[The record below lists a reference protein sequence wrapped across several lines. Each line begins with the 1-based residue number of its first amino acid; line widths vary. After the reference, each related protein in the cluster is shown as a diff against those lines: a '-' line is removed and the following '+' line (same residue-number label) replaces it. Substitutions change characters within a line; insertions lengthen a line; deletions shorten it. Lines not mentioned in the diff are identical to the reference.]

1 MELSSYIQGLPEYI
15 RKQLSDCKEQLFQM
29 IEQRFEDYENK
40 LIDDIRVK
48 YAWEGVYNRKE
59 CQEVREFIS
68 AQIETLY

>member
-48 YAWEGVYNRKE
+48 YA
-59 CQEVREFIS
+59 
-68 AQIETLY
+68 